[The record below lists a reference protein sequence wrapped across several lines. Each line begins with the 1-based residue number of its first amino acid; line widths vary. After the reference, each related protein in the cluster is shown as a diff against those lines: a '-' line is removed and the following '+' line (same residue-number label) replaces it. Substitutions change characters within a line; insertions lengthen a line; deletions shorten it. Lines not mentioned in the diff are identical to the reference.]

1 MRRVGIVVL
10 SVRDIG
16 SPTPGQNEKYVAAY
30 FLVEAL
36 ELQLDDRLRAEGFL
50 PETFTLGEL
59 QQTCEHILGRPLD
72 KSSFRRKLSDREL
85 VEPIEGE
92 MRSDPI

>member
-50 PETFTLGEL
+50 PEAFTLGCSKPVS
-59 QQTCEHILGRPLD
+59 T
-72 KSSFRRKLSDREL
+72 SSTPPGQVFVRRKLSDREL
-85 VEPIEGE
+85 VEPVEGE
-92 MRSDPI
+92 MRGGPI